1 MAKHVEAIR
10 SSFLTLLFGGMGW
23 EPLPVLT
30 CPSTT
35 HQKKGCGGLTHRVTF
50 LIFITICLYFLY
62 FLWQV
67 NLPTPYLSTLCWVSL
82 LFKTFCLFQQP
93 HQGGG
98 LGLTCF
104 SNSTRTTPCFK
115 QVDGMVWRVDV
126 FATSTCAM

>member
-10 SSFLTLLFGGMGW
+10 SSFLTLFFGGTGW

-35 HQKKGCGGLTHRVTF
+35 HQNKGVWWVDPSGYFFYFYYNLSLFFIFSLAGQPANPLSIYTVLGFPTF
-50 LIFITICLYFLY
+50 QNFL
-62 FLWQV
+62 FV
-67 NLPTPYLSTLCWVSL
+67 SATASRGWVGINPL
-82 LFKTFCLFQQP
+82 LKFNP
-93 HQGGG
+93 H
-98 LGLTCF
+98 
-104 SNSTRTTPCFK
+104 NPCFK